1 MIGIRIVK
9 AVPLFAWRN
18 GPAFGFIHL
27 RRLPDI
33 EKPTVRL
40 FPQPLDLF
48 AKMQRPLHRTVNQPF
63 ARITTQHRRRHL
75 NRSNNGITGRG
86 GGMHHKGFVKRL
98 FVILAFNVDQ
108 RSLR

>member
-9 AVPLFAWRN
+9 AVPLFARRN

-27 RRLPDI
+27 RRLLDI

-48 AKMQRPLHRTVNQPF
+48 AKMQSSF
-63 ARITTQHRRRHL
+63 Y
-75 NRSNNGITGRG
+75 
-86 GGMHHKGFVKRL
+86 
-98 FVILAFNVDQ
+98 
-108 RSLR
+108 

>member
-9 AVPLFAWRN
+9 AVPPFAWRN

-33 EKPTVRL
+33 KKPAVRL

-48 AKMQRPLHRTVNQPF
+48 AKMQSSF
-63 ARITTQHRRRHL
+63 Y
-75 NRSNNGITGRG
+75 
-86 GGMHHKGFVKRL
+86 
-98 FVILAFNVDQ
+98 
-108 RSLR
+108 

>member
-48 AKMQRPLHRTVNQPF
+48 RENAAPAPP
-63 ARITTQHRRRHL
+63 
-75 NRSNNGITGRG
+75 NG
-86 GGMHHKGFVKRL
+86 
-98 FVILAFNVDQ
+98 
-108 RSLR
+108 

>member
-9 AVPLFAWRN
+9 AVPLFARRN

-48 AKMQRPLHRTVNQPF
+48 AKMQSSFRVY
-63 ARITTQHRRRHL
+63 
-75 NRSNNGITGRG
+75 
-86 GGMHHKGFVKRL
+86 L
-98 FVILAFNVDQ
+98 F
-108 RSLR
+108 